1 MTSAPP
7 SRKMPAMDN
16 EEVPDRWSDAAAVV
30 LGCAFS
36 LCVGGYQFGKSNHQV
51 YLLDA
56 FRIFDPKLLAN
67 DWFTTHT
74 MQYHVAFAWLTVGL
88 MKVRL
93 LESGFLVG
101 HLLTVLGLHVAWLG
115 ICRAL
120 GADRRAYLLSVVL
133 YYLSFAG
140 FVPGFYKFLQDNC
153 FLPSN
158 VAAVAMLW
166 GLWMWLRRRPVAAG
180 VWFGVA
186 GIAHLNYAVV
196 GVGLWVGLVGLD
208 LLRNPLSRERS
219 NRFSLLA
226 GSALALL
233 PSLANVLW
241 ALRLKIQRSGAI
253 PLAEFVRL
261 YAKLRHP
268 HHYDP
273 SSWPVILW
281 VSFLWV
287 FPLAIIWY
295 VRSRKRPG
303 ADRVALDRAGDV
315 ALLVTALLLV
325 SLLFAGVWYV
335 SATLVQMSL
344 WRFAVYLKLLTCV
357 GAAGLIGKSLAVRG
371 SWLRRLFI
379 GVPVV
384 VILGIS
390 FWLVAQR
397 EARGQTGPV
406 LFPDYLIST
415 MLFFALCTLVPLA
428 ATIRVNEG
436 SKGQRWRNAYGLAVL
451 IGTII
456 IPVGVLWNH
465 LGYNILPEE
474 TPAFDAMAA
483 WVRTHTPDDAVFL
496 IPPDDTSFRYLAR
509 RAAVVSFKHVPQLSA
524 ELPEWRDR
532 LRAVLDLDNL
542 STLPHPF
549 PATLAAIGARYKQ
562 LPADHLFTVAR
573 QYGARYVIADR
584 RLPGRDAALAHE
596 SPDASGGYFLYDLA
610 RANP

>member
-7 SRKMPAMDN
+7 SRKMPAMDS
-16 EEVPDRWSDAAAVV
+16 EEVPDRWPDAAAVV

-115 ICRAL
+115 ICKTL
-120 GADRRAYLLSVVL
+120 GLDRRAYLLSVVL

-166 GLWMWLRRRPVAAG
+166 GIWMWLRRRPVAAG

-219 NRFSLLA
+219 VRFSLLA

-295 VRSRKRPG
+295 VRSRKRH
-303 ADRVALDRAGDV
+303 DESRIEFDRAGDV
-315 ALLVTALLLV
+315 ALLVTGLLLV

-357 GAAGLIGKSLAVRG
+357 AAAGLFANKLATPKSWIRRILIGGPLLVIVSIIAV
-371 SWLRRLFI
+371 ST
-379 GVPVV
+379 
-384 VILGIS
+384 VIEVRSG
-390 FWLVAQR
+390 R
-397 EARGQTGPV
+397 EAPHVLPDYIITV
-406 LFPDYLIST
+406 LFFFGLVTIVPILASLPRPGITRSERSRRCFVALWMLIPFVPIL
-415 MLFFALCTLVPLA
+415 LF
-428 ATIRVNEG
+428 
-436 SKGQRWRNAYGLAVL
+436 
-451 IGTII
+451 
-456 IPVGVLWNH
+456 WNH
-465 LGYNILPEE
+465 LGFNILPEE

-483 WVRTHTPDDAVFL
+483 WVRSNTPDDAVFL

-573 QYGARYVIADR
+573 KYGARYVIADR

>member
-1 MTSAPP
+1 MRGA
-7 SRKMPAMDN
+7 AEF
-16 EEVPDRWSDAAAVV
+16 EEVPNRWCDAAAVV

-56 FRIFDPKLLAN
+56 FRLADPHLLAN

-88 MKVRL
+88 MKIHF
-93 LESGFLVG
+93 LESGFLIG

-115 ICRAL
+115 IARAL
-120 GADRRAYLLSVVL
+120 GLGRRAYLLSVVL

-158 VAAVAMLW
+158 VAAVALLW

-180 VWFGVA
+180 AWFGVA
-186 GIAHLNYAVV
+186 GVAHLNYAVV
-196 GVGLWVGLVGLD
+196 GIGLWGGLVGLD

-219 NRFSLLA
+219 ERFSLLA
-226 GSALALL
+226 GSALALV
-233 PSLANVLW
+233 PCLANVLW
-241 ALRLKIQRSGAI
+241 ALRLKVERSGAI

-273 SSWPVILW
+273 SSWPVALW
-281 VSFLWV
+281 ISFFWV
-287 FPLAIIWY
+287 FPLAAIWY
-295 VRSRKRPG
+295 LRSRKRQ
-303 ADRVALDRAGDV
+303 DESRVALDRAVDV
-315 ALLVTALLLV
+315 ALLVTGLLLV

-357 GAAGLIGKSLAVRG
+357 AAAG
-371 SWLRRLFI
+371 
-379 GVPVV
+379 
-384 VILGIS
+384 
-390 FWLVAQR
+390 WLVAWPA
-397 EARGQTGPV
+397 ARRNLTTPAVLGGILVLMGAFVMNDIAVVASKPGAPPMGEGLAVAAHSLPAITGV
-406 LFPDYLIST
+406 GLLLIGCGV
-415 MLFFALCTLVPLA
+415 FFALQARADSLGHRFAEMALA
-428 ATIRVNEG
+428 
-436 SKGQRWRNAYGLAVL
+436 GLAVAL
-451 IGTII
+451 LAVA
-456 IPVGVLWNH
+456 PPSR
-465 LGYNILPEE
+465 LGFNILPEE
-474 TPAFDAMAA
+474 TPAFDEMAA
-483 WVRTHTPDDAVFL
+483 WVRVHTPEEAVFL

-524 ELPEWRDR
+524 ELPVWRDR
-532 LRAVLDLDNL
+532 LRAVLDLPNL

-549 PATLAAIGARYKQ
+549 PATLAAISARYRS
-562 LPADHLFTVAR
+562 LPADHLFAVAR

-584 RLPGRDAALAHE
+584 RLAGEDALLIHE
-596 SPDASGGYFLYDLA
+596 SRDGAGSGYFLYDLQ
-610 RANP
+610 

>member
-1 MTSAPP
+1 
-7 SRKMPAMDN
+7 MPVMDS
-16 EEVPDRWSDAAAVV
+16 EQVPDRWCDAAAAV

-56 FRIFDPKLLAN
+56 FRLADPNLLAN

-88 MKVRL
+88 MKLRL

-115 ICRAL
+115 ISRAL
-120 GADRRAYLLSVVL
+120 GLGRRAYLLSVVL

-158 VAAVAMLW
+158 VAAVAMLL
-166 GLWMWLRRRPVAAG
+166 GLWRWLDRRPVAAG
-180 VWFGVA
+180 AWFGVA
-186 GIAHLNYAVV
+186 GVAHLNYAVV
-196 GVGLWVGLVGLD
+196 GIGFWIGLIGLD
-208 LLRNPLSRERS
+208 FLRDRLVRRERS
-219 NRFSLLA
+219 ERFSLLA
-226 GSALALL
+226 GSALALM
-233 PSLANVLW
+233 PCLANVLW
-241 ALRLKIQRSGAI
+241 ALRLKVERSGAI

-273 SSWPVILW
+273 SSWPVALW
-281 VSFLWV
+281 VSFFWV
-287 FPLAIIWY
+287 FPFAAIWY
-295 VRSRKRPG
+295 LRSRKRQDQSR
-303 ADRVALDRAGDV
+303 AVLDRAGDV
-315 ALLVTALLLV
+315 ALLVTGLLLV

-357 GAAGLIGKSLAVRG
+357 GAAGWLVGWPAVR
-371 SWLRRLFI
+371 
-379 GVPVV
+379 
-384 VILGIS
+384 
-390 FWLVAQR
+390 
-397 EARGQTGPV
+397 
-406 LFPDYLIST
+406 
-415 MLFFALCTLVPLA
+415 
-428 ATIRVNEG
+428 
-436 SKGQRWRNAYGLAVL
+436 RNLTTLAVL
-451 IGTII
+451 GGILVLMAAFMVNDFRVIRAHGGGKTMGEAAVVLSGSL
-456 IPVGVLWNH
+456 PALTGVGLSL
-465 LGYNILPEE
+465 LGCGAFFAIEQRGPSAGRRVAALLLAALCIAGLAAAGPSRLGFNILPEE
-474 TPAFDAMAA
+474 TPAFDEMAA
-483 WVRTHTPDDAVFL
+483 WVRVHTPEDAVFL
-496 IPPDDTSFRYLAR
+496 IPPDDTSFRYLSR

-532 LRAVLDLDNL
+532 LRAVLDMPNL

-549 PATLAAIGARYKQ
+549 PATLAAIGERYRA
-562 LPADHLFTVAR
+562 LPADHLFAVAR

-584 RLPGRDAALAHE
+584 RLAGEDALLIHQSRDGAG
-596 SPDASGGYFLYDLA
+596 SGYFLYDLQ
-610 RANP
+610 

>member
-1 MTSAPP
+1 
-7 SRKMPAMDN
+7 MPVMDS
-16 EEVPDRWSDAAAVV
+16 EQVPDRWSDAAAAV

-56 FRIFDPKLLAN
+56 FRLADPNLLAN

-88 MKVRL
+88 MKLRL

-115 ICRAL
+115 ISRAL
-120 GADRRAYLLSVVL
+120 GLGRRAYVLSVIF

-166 GLWMWLRRRPVAAG
+166 GLWMWLRRRPIAAG
-180 VWFGVA
+180 AWFGVA
-186 GIAHLNYAVV
+186 GVAHLNYAVV
-196 GVGLWVGLVGLD
+196 GIGLWGGLVGLD
-208 LLRNPLSRERS
+208 LLRNPLTRERS
-219 NRFSLLA
+219 ERFSLFA
-226 GSALALL
+226 GSALALV
-233 PSLANVLW
+233 PCLANVLW
-241 ALRLKIQRSGAI
+241 ALRLKVERSGAI

-273 SSWPVILW
+273 SSWPVALW
-281 VSFLWV
+281 VSFFWV
-287 FPLAIIWY
+287 FPFAAIWY
-295 VRSRKRPG
+295 LRSRKRQG
-303 ADRVALDRAGDV
+303 AERAALDRAGDV
-315 ALLVTALLLV
+315 ALLVSGLLLV

-344 WRFAVYLKLLTCV
+344 WRFAVYLKLLMCV
-357 GAAGLIGKSLAVRG
+357 AAAGWMIGWPAA
-371 SWLRRLFI
+371 RRNL
-379 GVPVV
+379 
-384 VILGIS
+384 
-390 FWLVAQR
+390 
-397 EARGQTGPV
+397 T
-406 LFPDYLIST
+406 T
-415 MLFFALCTLVPLA
+415 
-428 ATIRVNEG
+428 
-436 SKGQRWRNAYGLAVL
+436 LAVL
-451 IGTII
+451 GGVIVLMFAFLVNDFRVIRAHGGGKTMDEAAVVLTRSL
-456 IPVGVLWNH
+456 PALTGVGLSL
-465 LGYNILPEE
+465 LGCGAFFVIEQRGPSAGRRIAALLLAALSVAGLAAAGPSRLGFNILPEE
-474 TPAFDAMAA
+474 TPAFDEMAA
-483 WVRTHTPDDAVFL
+483 WVRVHTPEGAVFL

-532 LRAVLDLDNL
+532 LRAVLDMKNL

-549 PATLAAIGARYKQ
+549 PATLAAVGERYRA
-562 LPADHLFTVAR
+562 LPADHLIAVAR

-584 RLPGRDAALAHE
+584 RLAGEDALLIHEARDGAG
-596 SPDASGGYFLYDLA
+596 SGYFLYDLQ
-610 RANP
+610 